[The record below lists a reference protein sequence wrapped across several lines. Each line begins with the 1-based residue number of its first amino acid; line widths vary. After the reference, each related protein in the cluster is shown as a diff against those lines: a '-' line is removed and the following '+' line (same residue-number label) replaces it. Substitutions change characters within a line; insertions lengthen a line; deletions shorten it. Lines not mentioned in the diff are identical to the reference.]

1 MSKRDKKG
9 ALRKDPTSNKRSKI
23 SQSLKRS
30 KRTIARRRSQRQPPS
45 LSLCLARSR
54 AKARNNKRINKRRS
68 LRMRGLH
75 QRRVVIAR
83 RRKRNCKN
91 RKLVRRQ

>member
-1 MSKRDKKG
+1 MVGKRDKKG
-9 ALRKDPTSNKRSKI
+9 AQRKGPTSNKRSKR
-23 SQSLKRS
+23 SQSPKRF
-30 KRTIARRRSQRQPPS
+30 KRTIARRRSQSHPPS
-45 LSLCLARSR
+45 LSLALSR
-54 AKARNNKRINKRRS
+54 AKTRNNKRLNKRRN
-68 LRMRGLH
+68 LMMRGLH